1 MSIEKSIFIIGSGRS
16 GTTILYEI
24 LAAHPELAWFSM
36 ASNMHPGSRSWARLN
51 RVLDYPWIGK
61 YLKKRII
68 TPTRFSPALTYLF
81 MPNEGA
87 DIYRAYGF
95 SDERQMTEDDYDA
108 ELERKLKG
116 DIEMHLEVTGKPRF
130 INKRTANT
138 QRLRLMNRM
147 FPEAYYVHMVRDGRA
162 VINSY
167 LKVDFWKDMTVWWL
181 GKKVSEWE
189 RDGKDPVELAA
200 KHWRRNFEEILTN
213 RSLFKHYMEVRYE
226 DFVKEPGKE
235 IHRITDFCE
244 ISFPDNYQAI
254 IPATLPNM
262 NYKWKQGLTAKQ
274 IEVIE
279 KNTRDLLEQ
288 LGYMN
293 NS

>member
-1 MSIEKSIFIIGSGRS
+1 
-16 GTTILYEI
+16 
-24 LAAHPELAWFSM
+24 
-36 ASNMHPGSRSWARLN
+36 
-51 RVLDYPWIGK
+51 
-61 YLKKRII
+61 
-68 TPTRFSPALTYLF
+68 
-81 MPNEGA
+81 
-87 DIYRAYGF
+87 
-95 SDERQMTEDDYDA
+95 MTEDDYDA